1 MLVTSWCQRMS
12 CCAKKHTWY
21 KKQPGNRPE
30 PSQEGS
36 SGTADSNPGFHR
48 LLVQPPGP
56 GFMTLKGLWLPSPA
70 LSSEPEVQA
79 TTPQPQLKPDGFLW
93 ARSLPTGRLC
103 SESFRGYRASQAD
116 SQEHRNTLRGKTD
129 VQLSAPACLEC

>member
-1 MLVTSWCQRMS
+1 M
-12 CCAKKHTWY
+12 
-21 KKQPGNRPE
+21 
-30 PSQEGS
+30 
-36 SGTADSNPGFHR
+36 ADSNLGLHR

-56 GFMTLKGLWLPSPA
+56 GFSALKRLWLPSPA

-79 TTPQPQLKPDGFLW
+79 AAPQPQLKPDGFLW
-93 ARSLPTGRLC
+93 AHRLPAGRLP

-116 SQEHRNTLRGKTD
+116 SQEHRNTLRGKTN